1 MKIYETIQPLNEDTA
16 ITLGTFDG
24 LHIGHVKI
32 IKQLVKDAKDRNL
45 KSVVYTFKNHPLSLN
60 ESIET
65 PSTIFKLDYKT
76 KILEE
81 LGVDI
86 LIFLNFND
94 EQKNI
99 EPNYFIEEILVKK
112 LRMKH
117 LVVGYDYHFG
127 KKAKGDTE
135 LLIKSSRKY
144 HYSYDI
150 VDPIK
155 KDYVRVSST
164 LIRKLL
170 ANGKIKDANY
180 YLGRPYSLEGKV
192 IHGEKIGRQIG
203 YPTANLELDNN
214 FAILRPGVY
223 ITKTLLDGEFYYSVT
238 NVGFNP
244 TLKQSDFS
252 VETYILDFD
261 QSIYGKHIRVDFYKK
276 IRDELK
282 FKDVEELKE
291 YIRWDVYNTK
301 KFFNLI

>member
-45 KSVVYTFKNHPLSLN
+45 KSVVYTFKNHPLSLSN
-60 ESIET
+60 SIET
-65 PSTIFKLDYKT
+65 PSTIFKLDYK
-76 KILEE
+76 KEILEK

-86 LIFLNFND
+86 LIFLTFN
-94 EQKNI
+94 EKQKNI

-127 KKAKGDTE
+127 KKAKGNTE

-192 IHGEKIGRQIG
+192 IDGEKIGRKIG

-223 ITKTLLDGEFYYSVT
+223 ITKTLLDGEFYHSVT

-244 TLKQSDFS
+244 TLKQSEFS

-282 FKDVEELKE
+282 FKDVEELTE

-301 KFFNLI
+301 KFFDLL

>member
-1 MKIYETIQPLNEDTA
+1 VEIYDTIQQLNQDTA

-32 IKQLVKDAKDRNL
+32 IKQLVKDAKERNL

-60 ESIET
+60 HSIET
-65 PSTIFKLDYKT
+65 PSTIFKLDYKK
-76 KILEE
+76 KILEK

-86 LIFLNFND
+86 LIFLTFD
-94 EQKNI
+94 DAQKNI

-127 KKAKGDTE
+127 KKAKGNTE

-192 IHGEKIGRQIG
+192 IDGEKIGRKIG

-214 FAILRPGVY
+214 FAILKPGVY

-244 TLKQSDFS
+244 TLKQSEFS

-301 KFFNLI
+301 KFFDLL

>member
-1 MKIYETIQPLNEDTA
+1 MKILNKIQPLNEDTA

-32 IKQLVKDAKDRNL
+32 IKQLVEDAKERNL

-60 ESIET
+60 DSKET
-65 PSTIFKLDYKT
+65 PSTIFKLDYKK

-86 LIFLNFND
+86 LIFLTFD
-94 EQKNI
+94 EEQKNI

-127 KKAKGDTE
+127 NKAKGNTE
-135 LLIKSSRKY
+135 LLIKSSRKF

-155 KDYVRVSST
+155 KDFVRVSST

-192 IHGEKIGRQIG
+192 IDGEKIGRQIG

-214 FAILRPGVY
+214 FAILKPGVY
-223 ITKTLLDGEFYYSVT
+223 ITKTLVDGELYFSVT

-261 QSIYGKHIRVDFYKK
+261 QSIYGKHIRVYFYKK
-276 IRDELK
+276 IRNELK

-301 KFFNLI
+301 QFFNLL

>member
-1 MKIYETIQPLNEDTA
+1 VKVYETIQPLNEDTA

-32 IKQLVKDAKDRNL
+32 IKQLVKDANERNL

-60 ESIET
+60 HSIET
-65 PSTIFKLDYKT
+65 PSTIFKLDYKQE
-76 KILEE
+76 ILEK

-86 LIFLNFND
+86 LIFLTFD
-94 EQKNI
+94 ADQKNI

-127 KKAKGDTE
+127 KKAKGNTE

-144 HYSYDI
+144 NYSYDI

-170 ANGKIKDANY
+170 ANGKIKNANY

-214 FAILRPGVY
+214 FAILKPGVY
-223 ITKTLLDGEFYYSVT
+223 ITKTLLDGAFYYSVT

-301 KFFNLI
+301 KFFDLL

>member
-1 MKIYETIQPLNEDTA
+1 MKIYDTIQPLNEDTA

-45 KSVVYTFKNHPLSLN
+45 KSVVYTFKNHPLSLSN
-60 ESIET
+60 SIET
-65 PSTIFKLDYKT
+65 PSTIFKLDYK
-76 KILEE
+76 KEILEK

-86 LIFLNFND
+86 LIFLTFN
-94 EQKNI
+94 EKQKNI

-127 KKAKGDTE
+127 KKAKGNTE

-192 IHGEKIGRQIG
+192 IDGEKIGRKIG

-223 ITKTLLDGEFYYSVT
+223 ITKTLLDGEFYHSVT

-244 TLKQSDFS
+244 TLKQSEFS

-282 FKDVEELKE
+282 FKDVEELTE

-301 KFFNLI
+301 KFFDLL

>member
-1 MKIYETIQPLNEDTA
+1 VKIYDTIQPLNEDTA

-45 KSVVYTFKNHPLSLN
+45 KSVVYTFKNHPLSLSN
-60 ESIET
+60 SIET
-65 PSTIFKLDYKT
+65 PSTIFKLDYK
-76 KILEE
+76 KEILEK

-86 LIFLNFND
+86 LIFLTFN
-94 EQKNI
+94 EKQKNI

-127 KKAKGDTE
+127 KKAKGNTE

-192 IHGEKIGRQIG
+192 IDGEKIGRKIG

-223 ITKTLLDGEFYYSVT
+223 ITKTLLDGEFYHSVT

-244 TLKQSDFS
+244 TLKQSEFS

-282 FKDVEELKE
+282 FKDVEELTE

-301 KFFNLI
+301 KFFDLL

>member
-1 MKIYETIQPLNEDTA
+1 VKIYETIQPLNEDTA

-32 IKQLVKDAKDRNL
+32 IKQLVEDANERNL

-60 ESIET
+60 HSVET
-65 PSTIFKLDYKT
+65 PSTIFKLDYK
-76 KILEE
+76 KEILEK

-86 LIFLNFND
+86 LIFLTFD
-94 EQKNI
+94 DSQKNI

-127 KKAKGDTE
+127 KKAKGNTE

-192 IHGEKIGRQIG
+192 IDGEKIGRKIG

-214 FAILRPGVY
+214 FAILKPGVY

-244 TLKQSDFS
+244 TLKQSEFS

-301 KFFNLI
+301 KFFDLL

>member
-1 MKIYETIQPLNEDTA
+1 VKIYETIQPVNEDTA

-32 IKQLVKDAKDRNL
+32 IKQLVKDAKERNL

-60 ESIET
+60 HSIET
-65 PSTIFKLDYKT
+65 PSTIFKLDYK
-76 KILEE
+76 KEILEK

-86 LIFLNFND
+86 LIFLTFD
-94 EQKNI
+94 DDQKNI

-127 KKAKGDTE
+127 KKAKGNTE

-192 IHGEKIGRQIG
+192 IDGEKIGRKIG

-214 FAILRPGVY
+214 FAILKPGVY

-244 TLKQSDFS
+244 TLKQSEFS

-301 KFFNLI
+301 KFFNLL

>member
-1 MKIYETIQPLNEDTA
+1 MKIFDTIQALNEDTA

-32 IKQLVKDAKDRNL
+32 IKQLVKDAKERNL
-45 KSVVYTFKNHPLSLN
+45 KSVIYTFKNHPLSLN
-60 ESIET
+60 GSRET
-65 PSTIFKLDYKT
+65 PSTIFKLDYK
-76 KILEE
+76 KRILEE

-86 LIFLNFND
+86 LVFLTFD
-94 EQKNI
+94 EEQKSI
-99 EPNYFIEEILVKK
+99 DPNHFIEDILVNK

-127 KKAKGDTE
+127 KEAEGNTE
-135 LLIKSSRKY
+135 LLIKSSKKFNY
-144 HYSYDI
+144 TYDI

-192 IHGEKIGRQIG
+192 INGEKIGRQIG

-214 FAILRPGVY
+214 FAILRSGVY
-223 ITKTLLDGEFYYSVT
+223 ITKTLVDGVFYYSVT

-252 VETYILDFD
+252 VETHILDFD
-261 QSIYGKHIRVDFYKK
+261 QWIYGKHIRINFYKK

-301 KFFNLI
+301 HFFNLI

>member
-1 MKIYETIQPLNEDTA
+1 VKIYETIQTLNEDTA

-32 IKQLVKDAKDRNL
+32 IKQLVKDAKERNL

-60 ESIET
+60 HSIET
-65 PSTIFKLDYKT
+65 PSTIFKLDYK
-76 KILEE
+76 KEILEK

-86 LIFLNFND
+86 LIFLTFD
-94 EQKNI
+94 DDQKNI

-127 KKAKGDTE
+127 KKAKGNTE

-192 IHGEKIGRQIG
+192 IDGEKIGRKIG

-214 FAILRPGVY
+214 FAILKPGVY

-244 TLKQSDFS
+244 TLKQSEFS

-301 KFFNLI
+301 KFFNLL

>member
-1 MKIYETIQPLNEDTA
+1 VKIYETIQPLNEDTA

>member
-1 MKIYETIQPLNEDTA
+1 MKILNKIQPLNEDTA

-32 IKQLVKDAKDRNL
+32 IKQLVEDAKDRNL

-60 ESIET
+60 DSKET
-65 PSTIFKLDYKT
+65 PSTIFKLDYKK

-86 LIFLNFND
+86 LIFLTFD
-94 EQKNI
+94 EEQKNI

-127 KKAKGDTE
+127 NKAKGNTE
-135 LLIKSSRKY
+135 LLIKSSRKF

-170 ANGKIKDANY
+170 ANGKIRDANY

-192 IHGEKIGRQIG
+192 IDGEKIGRQIG

-214 FAILRPGVY
+214 FAILKPGVY
-223 ITKTLLDGEFYYSVT
+223 ITKTLVDGELYFSVT

-261 QSIYGKHIRVDFYKK
+261 QSIYGKHIRVYFYKK
-276 IRDELK
+276 IRNELK

-301 KFFNLI
+301 QFFNLL

>member
-1 MKIYETIQPLNEDTA
+1 VKIYETIQPLNEDTA

-32 IKQLVKDAKDRNL
+32 IKQLVKDAKERNL

-76 KILEE
+76 KILEK

-86 LIFLNFND
+86 LIFLTFDDN
-94 EQKNI
+94 QKNI
-99 EPNYFIEEILVKK
+99 EPSHFIEEVLVKE

-127 KKAKGDTE
+127 KKAKGNTE

-192 IHGEKIGRQIG
+192 IDGEKIGRKIG

-214 FAILRPGVY
+214 FAILKPGVY

-252 VETYILDFD
+252 VETYILNFD
-261 QSIYGKHIRVDFYKK
+261 QSIYGQHIRVDFYEK

-282 FKDVEELKE
+282 FKNVEELKE

-301 KFFNLI
+301 KFFNLL

>member
-1 MKIYETIQPLNEDTA
+1 VKIYDTIQQLNEDTA

-32 IKQLVKDAKDRNL
+32 IKQLVKDAKERNL

-60 ESIET
+60 HSIET
-65 PSTIFKLDYKT
+65 PSTIFKLDYK
-76 KILEE
+76 KEILEK

-86 LIFLNFND
+86 LVFLTFD
-94 EQKNI
+94 DDQKNI
-99 EPNYFIEEILVKK
+99 EPNHFIEEILVKK

-127 KKAKGDTE
+127 KKAKGNTE

-192 IHGEKIGRQIG
+192 IDGEKIGRKIG

-214 FAILRPGVY
+214 FAILKPGVY
-223 ITKTLLDGEFYYSVT
+223 ITKTLLDEEFYYSVT

-301 KFFNLI
+301 KYFNLL

>member
-32 IKQLVKDAKDRNL
+32 IKQLVKDAKERNL

-60 ESIET
+60 HSIET
-65 PSTIFKLDYKT
+65 PSTIFKLDYKK

-86 LIFLNFND
+86 LVFLTFDD

-127 KKAKGDTE
+127 KKAKGNTE

-192 IHGEKIGRQIG
+192 IDGEKIGRKIG

-214 FAILRPGVY
+214 FAILKPGVY

-244 TLKQSDFS
+244 TLKQSEFS

-261 QSIYGKHIRVDFYKK
+261 QSIYGKHIRIDFYKK

-301 KFFNLI
+301 KFFDLL

>member
-32 IKQLVKDAKDRNL
+32 IKQLVKDAKERNL

-76 KILEE
+76 KILEK

-86 LIFLNFND
+86 LIFLTFDDN
-94 EQKNI
+94 QKNI
-99 EPNYFIEEILVKK
+99 EPSHFIEEVLVKE

-127 KKAKGDTE
+127 KKAKGNTE

-192 IHGEKIGRQIG
+192 IDGEKIGRKIG

-214 FAILRPGVY
+214 FAILKPGVY

-252 VETYILDFD
+252 VETYILNFD
-261 QSIYGKHIRVDFYKK
+261 QSIYGQHIRVDFYEK

-282 FKDVEELKE
+282 FKNVEELKE

-301 KFFNLI
+301 KFFNLL

>member
-1 MKIYETIQPLNEDTA
+1 VEIYDTVQQLNQDTA

-32 IKQLVKDAKDRNL
+32 IKQLVKDAKERNL

-60 ESIET
+60 HSIET
-65 PSTIFKLDYKT
+65 PSTIFKLDYK
-76 KILEE
+76 KEILEK

-86 LIFLNFND
+86 LIFLTFD
-94 EQKNI
+94 DAQKNI

-127 KKAKGDTE
+127 KKAKGNTE

-192 IHGEKIGRQIG
+192 IDGEKIGRKIG

-214 FAILRPGVY
+214 FAILKPGVY

-244 TLKQSDFS
+244 TLKQSEFS

-301 KFFNLI
+301 KFFDLL

>member
-32 IKQLVKDAKDRNL
+32 IKQLVKDAKERNL

-60 ESIET
+60 HSVET
-65 PSTIFKLDYKT
+65 PSTIFKLDYKK
-76 KILEE
+76 KILEA

-86 LIFLNFND
+86 LIFLTFD
-94 EQKNI
+94 DDQKNI

-127 KKAKGDTE
+127 KKAKGNTE

-192 IHGEKIGRQIG
+192 IDGEKIGRKIG

-214 FAILRPGVY
+214 FAILKPGVY

-244 TLKQSDFS
+244 TLKQSEFS

-261 QSIYGKHIRVDFYKK
+261 QSIYGKHIRIDFYKK

-301 KFFNLI
+301 KYFDLL

>member
-1 MKIYETIQPLNEDTA
+1 MKVYETIQPLSEDTA

-32 IKQLVKDAKDRNL
+32 IKQLVKDAKERNL

-60 ESIET
+60 DSIET
-65 PSTIFKLDYKT
+65 PSTIFKLDYK
-76 KILEE
+76 KRILEK

-86 LIFLNFND
+86 LIFLSFD
-94 EQKNI
+94 EEQKNI
-99 EPNYFIEEILVKK
+99 EPDYFIEEILVKK
-112 LRMKH
+112 LKMKH

-127 KKAKGDTE
+127 KKAKGNTE

-192 IHGEKIGRQIG
+192 IDGEKIGRQIG

-223 ITKTLLDGEFYYSVT
+223 ITKTLVDGESYYSVT

-261 QSIYGKHIRVDFYKK
+261 QMIYGKHIRVDFYKK

-301 KFFNLI
+301 QFFNLL

>member
-1 MKIYETIQPLNEDTA
+1 MEIYDTVQQLNQDTA

-32 IKQLVKDAKDRNL
+32 IKQLVKDAKERNL

-60 ESIET
+60 HSIET
-65 PSTIFKLDYKT
+65 PSTIFKLDYK
-76 KILEE
+76 KEILEK

-86 LIFLNFND
+86 LIFLTFD
-94 EQKNI
+94 DAQKNI

-127 KKAKGDTE
+127 KKAKGNTE

-192 IHGEKIGRQIG
+192 IDGEKIGRKIG

-214 FAILRPGVY
+214 FAILKPGVY

-244 TLKQSDFS
+244 TLKQSEFS

-301 KFFNLI
+301 KFFDLL

>member
-1 MKIYETIQPLNEDTA
+1 MKIYETIQPVNEDTA

-32 IKQLVKDAKDRNL
+32 IKQLVKDAKERNL

-60 ESIET
+60 HSIET
-65 PSTIFKLDYKT
+65 PSTIFKLDYK
-76 KILEE
+76 KEILEK

-86 LIFLNFND
+86 LIFLTFD
-94 EQKNI
+94 DDQKNI

-127 KKAKGDTE
+127 KKAKGNTE

-192 IHGEKIGRQIG
+192 IDGEKIGRKIG

-214 FAILRPGVY
+214 FAILKPGVY

-244 TLKQSDFS
+244 TLKQSEFS

-301 KFFNLI
+301 KFFNLL

>member
-192 IHGEKIGRQIG
+192 IDGEKIGRQIG